1 MNKTVVQ
8 FRGTVRGAVPAGT
21 RLNDMYEIDVMIA
34 SGGMGEI
41 YLGKLVETG
50 DTVAIKMIKPEFSDN
65 ESVMALFRKEASAL
79 HHLHH
84 DSIVRNYGFA
94 IDRRINRAFLA
105 MEFVPGNSLSDLL
118 KNRPLSLDEVNLL
131 RRRLAAGL
139 QVAHDKGIIHRDI
152 SPDNILLPDDDVRNA
167 KIIDFGIA
175 RSTKLGHA
183 TVIGDGFAGKYNYVS
198 PEQLGMHGGEV
209 TNRSDIYSLGLML
222 AEALTGKPIDMSG
235 SQVDVIDKRRQVPD
249 LSHINE
255 QIRPLIHRM
264 LEPDPANRP
273 ASMIEVAEWTY
284 EPPAAKTKRPTTVHP
299 GVAQPAGEAPKSS
312 KGMVMAGGG
321 LAAVAA
327 AAGAFFLMRPGND
340 PAQRAPSA
348 VVATA
353 PVTPAPIAPPPRQ
366 GPLTAEEQAERIA
379 NYIRYYD
386 GDRCLLLHPLEVT
399 GRSATIEAMASEPEA
414 VRAFEQDFAAVN
426 GFNASVVSLPLSPQ
440 QCNAVALTHWIDP
453 VPDPGMKALRG
464 SDNYSAGDPVR
475 IAYVGIGSHTL
486 AVLVISEDGSVR
498 NLTSQVSK
506 SADGSVIE
514 TPLAEKNSGPSR
526 KLVLAFAANDR
537 IAALDK
543 APAGDARAA
552 LAELGREIQAKRT
565 RVTVIPSLIEMQ

>member
-118 KNRPLSLDEVNLL
+118 KNRVLSLEEVNLL

-255 QIRPLIHRM
+255 QIRPLIHKM

-273 ASMIEVAEWTY
+273 ASMIEVAEWAY
-284 EPPAAKTKRPTTVHP
+284 VPATGKAKRPTTVHP
-299 GVAQPAGEAPKSS
+299 GIAQPGDGAAKSS
-312 KGMVMAGGG
+312 KGVAIAGGG
-321 LAAVAA
+321 AAALAAAVGAFFFLRPGEQAPRPAPAAVAT
-327 AAGAFFLMRPGND
+327 
-340 PAQRAPSA
+340 S
-348 VVATA
+348 
-353 PVTPAPIAPPPRQ
+353 TPAPPQPAPRQ
-366 GPLTAEEQAERIA
+366 GPLTPDEQSERIA

-386 GDRCLLLHPLEVT
+386 GDRCLLLHPVEIT
-399 GRSATIEAMASEPEA
+399 GRSATVEALASEPEA

-426 GFNASVVSLPLSPQ
+426 GFNASVVSLPLTAQ
-440 QCNAVALTHWIDP
+440 QCDAVALTHWVDAAP
-453 VPDPGMKALRG
+453 SPAMKAMRG
-464 SDNYSAGDPVR
+464 ADQYNAGDAVR
-475 IAYVGIGSHTL
+475 IAYAGIGNQIIS
-486 AVLVISEDGSVR
+486 VLLVNEDGSIR
-498 NLTSQVSK
+498 NLTQLVK
-506 SADGSVIE
+506 KTPEGPVLE
-514 TPLAEKNSGPSR
+514 TPLAEKSAGASR
-526 KLVLAFAANDR
+526 KLVLAFATSER
-537 IAALDK
+537 IAALEK
-543 APAGDARAA
+543 NTGGNARAA
-552 LAELGREIQAKRT
+552 LSEIGKEIQTKRAS
-565 RVTVIPSLIEMQ
+565 VTVIPSLVEMQ

>member
-118 KNRPLSLDEVNLL
+118 KNRVLSLEEVNLL

-139 QVAHDKGIIHRDI
+139 QVAHDKGIIHRDV

-249 LSHINE
+249 LAHINE
-255 QIRPLIHRM
+255 QIRPLIHKM

-273 ASMIEVAEWTY
+273 ASMIEVAEWEY
-284 EPPAAKTKRPTTVHP
+284 VPATGKAKRPTTVHP
-299 GVAQPAGEAPKSS
+299 GMAQPVDGAAKSS
-312 KGMVMAGGG
+312 KGVAIAGGG
-321 LAAVAA
+321 AAALAAAIGAFFFLRPGEQAPRPVPAAVAT
-327 AAGAFFLMRPGND
+327 
-340 PAQRAPSA
+340 S
-348 VVATA
+348 
-353 PVTPAPIAPPPRQ
+353 TPAPPQPGPRQ
-366 GPLTAEEQAERIA
+366 GPLTPHEQSERIA

-386 GDRCLLLHPLEVT
+386 GDRCLMLHPLEIT
-399 GRSATIEAMASEPEA
+399 ERSATVEALASEPEA

-426 GFNASVVSLPLSPQ
+426 GFNASVVSLPLTAQ
-440 QCNAVALTHWIDP
+440 QCDAVALTHWVDAAP
-453 VPDPGMKALRG
+453 NPAMKAMRG
-464 SDNYSAGDPVR
+464 ADQYNAGDAVR
-475 IAYVGIGSHTL
+475 IAYAGIGNHIIS
-486 AVLVISEDGSVR
+486 VLLVNEDGSIR
-498 NLTSQVSK
+498 NLTPLLKKTPEGPVL
-506 SADGSVIE
+506 E
-514 TPLAEKNSGPSR
+514 TPLADKNAGASR
-526 KLVLAFAANDR
+526 KLVLAFATSEH
-537 IAALDK
+537 IAALEKNTGGNPRTTLSDIGK
-543 APAGDARAA
+543 
-552 LAELGREIQAKRT
+552 EIQTKRAS
-565 RVTVIPSLIEMQ
+565 VTVIPSLVEIQ